1 MTTAATNT
9 AAATAA
15 IKEKISE
22 FEHERVELQRSV
34 QRLAEVSEN
43 LTALRKSLD
52 VLNGNHHQAVTI
64 SDPPGTRPIV
74 AGTVGW
80 AVMEVLQ
87 ETNRP
92 MHVKDLLPEVRTK
105 GKAHLKMGTL
115 VSQLCDYVKN
125 GRLKRTAP
133 NTYALP

>member
-1 MTTAATNT
+1 MATASTNTTAATT
-9 AAATAA
+9 AL
-15 IKEKISE
+15 KEKISE
-22 FEHERVELQRSV
+22 LERERVELQRSV

-52 VLNGNHHQAVTI
+52 VLNGNHHQPVAI

-80 AVMEVLQ
+80 VVMQVLQ

-92 MHVKDLLPEVRTK
+92 MHVKDLLPEVRAK
-105 GKAHLKMGTL
+105 GKPHLKMATL

-125 GRLKRTAP
+125 GRLKRAAP
-133 NTYALP
+133 STYALP